1 MQKVL
6 LVLSLLSAP
15 SLSLAAPSAATL
27 GGNMT
32 TRFNALD
39 LQDHPMVLK
48 MHQGETWQLELPD
61 SVAKI
66 TAGRDDQV
74 DVQVDSNVVF
84 LKAVQNSG
92 WGNLT
97 IRLKNGDSIQVVYSL
112 ASTNGRYI
120 RRVVVEYPADPD
132 LTAPPV
138 QAARPTS
145 SPPAGT
151 MRAAAVP
158 TVRRIPATPAVTGP
172 QAAPATRQS
181 PAATVAVRPQAA
193 PATPP
198 TSTAAAGPQTAPEWL
213 RFGFTGGTRNGTS
226 LTLGYR
232 ITNIGT
238 EAVVFS
244 PLTVRMQAGRQPL
257 KVAVLGD
264 QNGTV
269 RVNAG
274 QTVYGNLMIDQAG
287 SITDVPFTWS
297 WIGSTLNSGRQYDVG
312 GPLRLVLA
320 GAGNARR

>member
-1 MQKVL
+1 
-6 LVLSLLSAP
+6 
-15 SLSLAAPSAATL
+15 
-27 GGNMT
+27 MT

-120 RRVVVEYPADPD
+120 RRVLVEYPTDPD
-132 LTAPPV
+132 LIAPPV
-138 QAARPTS
+138 QAARPTAS
-145 SPPAGT
+145 SPAAT
-151 MRAAAVP
+151 MPAAAVP

-172 QAAPATRQS
+172 QAAPAT
-181 PAATVAVRPQAA
+181 
-193 PATPP
+193 PP
-198 TSTAAAGPQTAPEWL
+198 TSTAAAGPQVAPEWL

-274 QTVYGNLMIDQAG
+274 QTVYGNLVIDQAG